1 MPTFAYQ
8 VGDYTVDRH
17 GRILD
22 GEGRVVGLDAL
33 LTGTSPEANGKEE
46 VGLEIVAE
54 PETVTNLEVE
64 LPLEGYQGQSLRNL
78 LHVIYSRQPL
88 IKKSLGLENDLVD
101 SKIIT
106 ALTQKPMV
114 TVEHFQKAMEGQM
127 CIRDS
132 RCGG

>member
-1 MPTFAYQ
+1 
-8 VGDYTVDRH
+8 
-17 GRILD
+17 
-22 GEGRVVGLDAL
+22 

-78 LHVIYSRQPL
+78 MHVIYSRQPL
-88 IKKSLGLENDLVD
+88 IKKSLGLKPIWWIVKP
-101 SKIIT
+101 SP

-114 TVEHFQKAMEGQM
+114 TVGAFSKRHWMDIIALASILILKRKPSPLNWA
-127 CIRDS
+127 RW
-132 RCGG
+132 R